1 MSYLQ
6 ELISELHTLEQELS
20 RFENKYGFLSETF
33 FAWYQ
38 DGHEP
43 ENPDWV
49 QDFVFWAGTY
59 QLKMRRRQKYNRLVS
74 QAVSQHGMSE
84 LLRKPSL
91 AGIAR

>member
-6 ELISELHTLEQELS
+6 ELISELHALEQELS

-59 QLKMRRRQKYNRLVS
+59 QLKMRRRQKYDRLVS
-74 QAVSQHGMSE
+74 QAVSQRSMSE
-84 LLRKPSL
+84 LMHESSL
-91 AGIAR
+91 IRVAG

>member
-6 ELISELHTLEQELS
+6 ELISELHTLEQELT

-49 QDFVFWAGTY
+49 QDFALWTGTY
-59 QLKMRRRQKYNRLVS
+59 QLKMRRRKKYHRLVS
-74 QAVSQHGMSE
+74 QAVSQHSMSE
-84 LLRKPSL
+84 LMRESSL
-91 AGIAR
+91 ARVAR